1 MGRYYICLR
10 EVYSMTRRMAGMRAR
25 SLRRQEEPMKHM
37 THVCPMWL
45 AVLAVLGLV
54 VGSAAA
60 QQKQPNI
67 VVIMGDDIGIWNIG
81 AYHRGMMSGKTPNLD
96 KLASQGVLFTDYY
109 AEASCTAGRAAFVT
123 GELPI
128 RTGLTTVGH
137 PAWGDEVPE

>member
-1 MGRYYICLR
+1 
-10 EVYSMTRRMAGMRAR
+10 
-25 SLRRQEEPMKHM
+25 MKHM

-81 AYHRGMMSGKTPNLD
+81 AYHG
-96 KLASQGVLFTDYY
+96 A
-109 AEASCTAGRAAFVT
+109 
-123 GELPI
+123 
-128 RTGLTTVGH
+128 
-137 PAWGDEVPE
+137 